1 VQIATVFS
9 GTGLTFGTVAGILMA
24 DIILGRPNAWREL
37 YRSSRVNT
45 EAKVNEPVRSI
56 VIAGGRSMT
65 SHDTSRLH
73 RGSPEEPL
81 DEDSILEIDGEKI
94 AAYRDN
100 REALHAL
107 STRCTPMGSNVEWN
121 GAAKTW
127 DCRCHGGRYR
137 ATGEVLCAPPTQSL
151 ARLKIP

>member
-1 VQIATVFS
+1 MQIATV
-9 GTGLTFGTVAGILMA
+9 LFGDRAHLRNGRRNLIA
-24 DIILGRPNAWREL
+24 DIILGHPNAWRDL

-56 VIAGGRSMT
+56 VGGRSMT
-65 SHDTSRLH
+65 SHDTRRLH
-73 RGSPEEPL
+73 RGSPEVPL
-81 DEDSILEIDGEKI
+81 DEGRILEIDGEKI
-94 AAYRDN
+94 AVYRDN

-107 STRCTPMGSNVEWN
+107 SARCTSMGCNVEWN
-121 GAAKTW
+121 GAAKIS
-127 DCRCHGGRYR
+127 DRPCHGGRYR